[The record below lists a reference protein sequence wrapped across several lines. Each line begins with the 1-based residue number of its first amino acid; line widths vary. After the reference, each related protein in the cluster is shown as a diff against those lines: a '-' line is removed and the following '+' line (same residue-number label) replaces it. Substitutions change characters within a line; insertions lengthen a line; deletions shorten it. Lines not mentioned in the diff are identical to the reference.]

1 MPPEEEEEPLDED
14 EELDDELLDEELDE
28 LEDDE
33 LLEDDEELLEEEL
46 LDEPP
51 PAGVKT
57 ATDCTSRAVADFH
70 DIVTAPAA
78 VALCV
83 ELAEAEED
91 CTEKRCTMPASF
103 VRMLPLVDPTPNVS
117 TTHAPAVIGT
127 DVVRVFADVLLLA
140 IPVGADCATPF
151 NEIALPMILLLSDC
165 DVLKVICTTYA
176 PVAGGSD
183 DSSK

>member
-1 MPPEEEEEPLDED
+1 VPPEEEEEPLDED
-14 EELDDELLDEELDE
+14 EELDDELLEEELDE
-28 LEDDE
+28 LDDDE
-33 LLEDDEELLEEEL
+33 LLEDEEEL
-46 LDEPP
+46 DEEPP

-70 DIVTAPAA
+70 DIVTVPAA
-78 VALCV
+78 VAPCV

-117 TTHAPAVIGT
+117 TTHAPALTGV
-127 DVVRVFADVLLLA
+127 DVVMVFADVLLLA
-140 IPVGADCATPF
+140 IPAGTDCRTPL

-165 DVLKVICTTYA
+165 DVLKVICTVYIPA
-176 PVAGGSD
+176 AGSD
-183 DSSK
+183 DSSI